1 MCCKGGIGVAFYLT
15 LNRYEQ
21 TILEYEQRP
30 VEAGRVLLYGSS
42 FFTNWG
48 YDRSRDQLAAASG
61 GALQVVNHGFGGATV
76 DELLY
81 YYDRMVR
88 PCAPA
93 AAVLRPGLNDLARG
107 LSAEE
112 VWFQTQRLLA
122 WLKTDD
128 PAIPVVVLSIFDTKR
143 FADDPLAPA
152 ISHYNRL
159 LAEGAGQF
167 SHVSDLDLSPFFH
180 SADGRLRDVFVEDGL
195 HLTDAA
201 YEEMAAYLA
210 PKLVSLLDL
219 SPQ

>member
-1 MCCKGGIGVAFYLT
+1 MGFYLA
-15 LNRYEQ
+15 LNRYED
-21 TILEYEQRP
+21 TIRAC
-30 VEAGRVLLYGSS
+30 EALPAEPGKVLLYGSS

-107 LSAEE
+107 LSAEDA
-112 VWFQTQRLLA
+112 WFQTQRLLA

-128 PAIPVVVLSIFDTKR
+128 PAIPVVVLSIFDTKC

-152 ISHYNRL
+152 ISLYIRL

-167 SHVSDLDLSPFFH
+167 SHVSVLDLSPFFH
-180 SADGRLRDVFVEDGL
+180 SADGRLRDFELIFADGS
-195 HLTDAA
+195 
-201 YEEMAAYLA
+201 
-210 PKLVSLLDL
+210 SLRYI
-219 SPQ
+219 SGTCRAG

>member
-1 MCCKGGIGVAFYLT
+1 MPAEPGK
-15 LNRYEQ
+15 
-21 TILEYEQRP
+21 
-30 VEAGRVLLYGSS
+30 VLLYGSS

-112 VWFQTQRLLA
+112 TWFQTQRLLA

-128 PAIPVVVLSIFDTKR
+128 PAIPVVVLSIFDTKC

-152 ISHYNRL
+152 ISPFWICL
-159 LAEGAGQF
+159 PSSTVPTADCGTC
-167 SHVSDLDLSPFFH
+167 SWKTVSI
-180 SADGRLRDVFVEDGL
+180 
-195 HLTDAA
+195 
-201 YEEMAAYLA
+201 
-210 PKLVSLLDL
+210 
-219 SPQ
+219 